1 MGGRSN
7 DMSVFNRIIQ
17 QSGSNQTCRMSHIDH
32 QDSSYF
38 ICDFAHTFVVPFAR
52 IGRGAADDNGVAH
65 AAEIIE
71 GLGDRLV
78 PVMPRRKARDVGPEG
93 QTWNDRAVNRHTLAR
108 KRVGYRFHLE
118 RRAAQRMNQQYPR
131 GSARNE
137 ETAASRLKF
146 LFICHWLLALAEDQP
161 NALYDAAS
169 QDANATMC
177 RATVNFKGNPGRP
190 AVKIWFANLLRS
202 L

>member
-1 MGGRSN
+1 
-7 DMSVFNRIIQ
+7 
-17 QSGSNQTCRMSHIDH
+17 
-32 QDSSYF
+32 
-38 ICDFAHTFVVPFAR
+38 
-52 IGRGAADDNGVAH
+52 
-65 AAEIIE
+65 
-71 GLGDRLV
+71 
-78 PVMPRRKARDVGPEG
+78 MPRRKTGNVGPEC
-93 QTWNDRAVNRHTLAR
+93 QTRNDRAVNRHAFAG
-108 KRVGYRFHLE
+108 KRVGHRFHLE
-118 RRAAQRMNQQYPR
+118 RRSAQRVNQQYPR

-190 AVKIWFANLLRS
+190 AVKIWFANLVRS
-202 L
+202 I